1 MVVQAFERSHQD
13 VWGEINLPIRI
24 GPHTYQI
31 TFQVMDINPA
41 YSFLLGQPWIHSVGV
56 VPSTLHQKMK
66 FVVGGHLIIVSGE
79 EDILVSCP
87 SSTPYM
93 EATKESLEMSF
104 QALEVVSNAYV
115 DSLSVQP
122 RSSKAALMVAR
133 VMLGHGYKPGRGL
146 GQNGDD
152 VSGLVEF
159 KENHGMFGLG
169 YNPTRADVRRST
181 LERRGEGRH
190 SLSGRHS
197 LRSYQ

>member
-93 EATKESLEMSF
+93 EATKELSLI
-104 QALEVVSNAYV
+104 
-115 DSLSVQP
+115 
-122 RSSKAALMVAR
+122 
-133 VMLGHGYKPGRGL
+133 HI
-146 GQNGDD
+146 
-152 VSGLVEF
+152 
-159 KENHGMFGLG
+159 
-169 YNPTRADVRRST
+169 
-181 LERRGEGRH
+181 
-190 SLSGRHS
+190 
-197 LRSYQ
+197 